1 MPIALVTSMGTRD
14 SRLKF
19 IEARWI
25 ETPVGRLDR
34 APVISPTNAT
44 LGTLDGVL
52 VDPGARRIAF
62 YVVESAERSRH
73 FLVPQMPARL
83 DASHQALEV
92 DLEADNLDELDVV
105 EPAKFPRFSDGDLMN
120 ALFRAHTR

>member
-1 MPIALVTSMGTRD
+1 MHARE

-19 IEARWI
+19 IEAQRI
-25 ETPVGRLDR
+25 ETPVGRL
-34 APVISPTNAT
+34 AGAQVVSTTNAI

-73 FLVPQMPARL
+73 LLVPQMPARL
-83 DASHQALEV
+83 DRSHQALEV
-92 DLEADNLDELDVV
+92 DLEADDLDQLDEV
-105 EPAKFPRFSDGDLMN
+105 EPAGFPRFSDDDLMN
-120 ALFRAHTR
+120 ALFRANTR

>member
-1 MPIALVTSMGTRD
+1 MHALG

-19 IEARWI
+19 IEAQSI
-25 ETPVGRLDR
+25 ETPVGRLGG
-34 APVISPTNAT
+34 AHVVSPTRAT

-52 VDPGARRIAF
+52 VDPGARRVAF

-92 DLEADNLDELDVV
+92 DLEADDLDQLDEV
-105 EPAKFPRFSDGDLMN
+105 EPAKFPRFSDDDLMN